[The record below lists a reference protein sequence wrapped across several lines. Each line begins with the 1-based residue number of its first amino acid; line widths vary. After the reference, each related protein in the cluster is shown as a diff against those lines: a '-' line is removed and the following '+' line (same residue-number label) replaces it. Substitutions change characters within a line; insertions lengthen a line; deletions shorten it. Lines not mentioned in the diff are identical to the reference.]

1 MKPFYA
7 ECSRR
12 ALHAWANSPNTP
24 LYGISEQVWRTAAQ
38 ASAAFPP
45 VERAYL
51 VELYRQDAPLA
62 QNIRAAASHYHVSH
76 DELWQLARQAERRV
90 AALLGLI

>member
-12 ALHAWANSPNTP
+12 ALHAWANSPEAP
-24 LYGISEQVWRTAAQ
+24 LHGIPNQVWHTAMQVSMTFSPMERT
-38 ASAAFPP
+38 
-45 VERAYL
+45 YL
-51 VELYRQDAPLA
+51 LALYRQDMPLA
-62 QNIRAAASHYHVSH
+62 QNIRATAARYHVSY

-90 AALLGLI
+90 AILQGLI